1 MCDRFQSI
9 ADEQGLDAIV
19 ISPSFDKADPPAQA
33 HPILG
38 GIHGRL
44 LVSPLGE
51 IKDPKSFL
59 LSPENAKNVTKSV
72 QYIFNSRI
80 ANVAGT
86 PAKPDAQRIP
96 FLVMCGSLD
105 ERFENAQLFARSH
118 DEASRKEF
126 DKYSRGAMNF
136 FLRMTQKKDA

>member
-1 MCDRFQSI
+1 M
-9 ADEQGLDAIV
+9 
-19 ISPSFDKADPPAQA
+19 
-33 HPILG
+33 
-38 GIHGRL
+38 
-44 LVSPLGE
+44 
-51 IKDPKSFL
+51 
-59 LSPENAKNVTKSV
+59 TKSV
-72 QYIFNSRI
+72 QYIFDSRI

-105 ERFENAQLFARSH
+105 ERFENAQLFARSLESANYTVETEWPPTAHGGRH

-136 FLRMTQKKDA
+136 FLRMTQIKDA